1 MNKYTMLVG
10 EKETNNICYPI
21 PVQPFPSIEEWE
33 QLLLKTFLTQK
44 GEK

>member
-1 MNKYTMLVG
+1 MNRYTMIIG
-10 EKETNNICYPI
+10 EKETEKGIYPI
-21 PVQPFPSIEEWE
+21 PVQPFPSPEEWN